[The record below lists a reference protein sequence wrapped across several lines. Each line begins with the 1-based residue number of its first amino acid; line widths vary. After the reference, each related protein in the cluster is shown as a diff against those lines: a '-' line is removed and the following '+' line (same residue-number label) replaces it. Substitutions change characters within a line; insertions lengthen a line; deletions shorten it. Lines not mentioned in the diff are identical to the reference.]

1 MEDFTERVVKLLK
14 EVPAGT
20 VASYGQIARL
30 AGNPRAA
37 RQVARILHSMSRK
50 HGIPWHRIV
59 NAKGE
64 IVIRDGEAA
73 FEQEER
79 LREEGVPVIGG
90 KRVDMGHYRWEPG
103 NDELPPPPY

>member
-30 AGNPRAA
+30 AGNARAA
-37 RQVARILHSMSRK
+37 RQVTRILHSMSRK

-64 IVIRDGEAA
+64 IVISDGETA

-79 LREEGVPVIGG
+79 LRDEGVPVIGG
-90 KRVDMGHYRWEPG
+90 KRVDMERYRWDPG
-103 NDELPPPPY
+103 FDGEEW

>member
-14 EVPAGT
+14 SVPSGT
-20 VASYGQIARL
+20 VASYGQIAAL

-37 RQVARILHSMSRK
+37 RQVARVLHSMSRK

-64 IVIRDGEAA
+64 IVISDGEAA
-73 FEQEER
+73 FEQGER
-79 LREEGVPVIGG
+79 LHAEGVPVIGG
-90 KRVDMGHYRWEPG
+90 KRIDLERYRWDPG
-103 NDELPPPPY
+103 YDGEE

>member
-30 AGNPRAA
+30 AGNPGGA
-37 RQVARILHSMSRK
+37 RHVSRILHSMSRK

-64 IVIRDGEAA
+64 IVISDGEAA

-90 KRVDMGHYRWEPG
+90 KRVDMERYRWHPG
-103 NDELPPPPY
+103 FGEEE